1 MELDLFLNRN
11 RVKKENVFY
20 AASSGFINN
29 GKPVMWEIRALS
41 GNEEE
46 KIRDMCVKRVPKKNG
61 GYTEDFDYSRYIGKL
76 AAYSTVYPD
85 LFDEELQNSYGV
97 LGEDVL
103 LKEMLSAGEYIAY
116 IKKVKEINGLDKAA
130 QDLIEEAKN

>member
-11 RVKKENVFY
+11 KIKKDNIFY
-20 AASSGFINN
+20 AASSSFIND
-29 GKPVMWEIRALS
+29 GKPIMWEIRALS

-46 KIRDMCVKRVPKKNG
+46 KIRDMCVKRVPKKSG
-61 GYTEDFDYSRYIGKL
+61 GYTENFDYSRYLGKI

-85 LFDEELQNSYGV
+85 LFNEELQNSYGV
-97 LGEDVL
+97 WGEDAL

-116 IKKVKEINGLDKAA
+116 IKKVKEINGLDIAA

>member
-1 MELDLFLNRN
+1 MELDIFLNRN
-11 RVKKENVFY
+11 KIKKDNVFY
-20 AASSGFINN
+20 AASNDFILN
-29 GKPVMWEIRALS
+29 GKPVMWEMRSLS
-41 GNEEE
+41 GSEEE

-61 GYTEDFDYSRYIGKL
+61 GYAEEFDYSRYLGKM
-76 AAYSTVYPD
+76 AAASTVYPD

-97 LGEDVL
+97 WGEDAL

-116 IKKVKEINGLDKAA
+116 IKKVKEVNGLDLAV